1 LNLYERCLTELTI
14 ELLELESKYPIGK
27 PLNTSFM
34 NFLRIVDVGNQ
45 SERVG
50 IDGQH
55 KPDCPVENFEQLA
68 LDLYP
73 GMP

>member
-1 LNLYERCLTELTI
+1 MELTI
-14 ELLELESKYPIGK
+14 ELLELESRYPIGR

-34 NFLRIVDVGNQ
+34 NYLRIVDVGNQ
-45 SERVG
+45 LG
-50 IDGQH
+50 QLDCDGRNEVN
-55 KPDCPVENFEQLA
+55 CPVENFEQLE